1 MTSNSANEYQLLE
14 AAIRNVQELLSS
26 RTVHLEPPDE
36 LANVDGYVQLYATLL
51 EVRTAIMACA
61 SGDLGFQI
69 TKKGYLPGAIK
80 GLQASL
86 SHLTWQTNMIASGD
100 FTQRVDFMG
109 DFSESFNSMVR
120 QLDETMH
127 QLEKASR
134 TDPLTGINNRGYF
147 MQLLKAEIERARRHE
162 RYFSVLMFDLDH
174 FKKINDTFGHAAGDT
189 ALQSFVSI
197 LRTSGLRECDFWGRL
212 GGEEFAVTLP
222 ETTLERS
229 LVPAERIRSL
239 LAENLVTHDDASFVV
254 TASIGVSQYVLG
266 DTGETVLSRA
276 DQAMY
281 KAKQEGRNRVC
292 SEGKGESAC

>member
-1 MTSNSANEYQLLE
+1 MSLNPESQGQLLGLAVKDLQDLL
-14 AAIRNVQELLSS
+14 AARSVNP
-26 RTVHLEPPDE
+26 EPPDQ
-36 LANVDGYVQLYATLL
+36 LADVDGYAQLYATLL
-51 EVRTAIMACA
+51 EVRTSIMAFA

-69 TKKGYLPGAIK
+69 SKKGYLPGAIK
-80 GLQASL
+80 ALQAAL
-86 SHLTWQTNMIASGD
+86 SHLTWQTKMIASGD

-109 DFSESFNSMVR
+109 EFSESFNSMVR

-174 FKKINDTFGHAAGDT
+174 FKKINDTFGHAAGDA

-197 LRTSGLRECDFWGRL
+197 LQNSGLRECDFWGRL
-212 GGEEFAVTLP
+212 GGEEFAVALP
-222 ETTLERS
+222 ETTLQRA
-229 LVPAERIRSL
+229 LIPAERIRSL
-239 LAENLVTHDDASFVV
+239 LEEKRVTHEDATFVV
-254 TASIGVSQYVLG
+254 TASIGISQYVLG
-266 DTGETVLSRA
+266 DTGETVLIRA

-281 KAKQEGRNRVC
+281 RAKQEGRNRVC
-292 SEGKGESAC
+292 SEAKGDSAC